1 MSVLASRAERVKMSR
16 LLDASEEELAFL
28 DAIDPDDVAR
38 VRERIADLLHEQGA
52 GAFDNLLSASR
63 LLPDAVTAKIA
74 QTVFSPVISALV
86 SGKLEPKRARGL
98 IGHIDVDYLADM
110 APHLDPRSIA
120 DVVQALP
127 DDVMVATAREINRRG
142 DHVSA
147 GRLVGVAP
155 DRVIPK
161 FLDAIPDERDLL
173 EIAFFLEDTSRL
185 DAIVRHV
192 SSDRVERLLATA
204 EREGLWAEAMVL
216 TGHLSE
222 EETARIAAVAAD
234 APEHTVHNLLAS
246 THDQDLWEPLLPLVG
261 HMSDEDLRKVA
272 GAGMLQRTEVLAAV
286 LHGAGRSGAWQ
297 TVVRVVAAMD
307 HDGRAAVAESLP
319 VLTGQQ
325 RERLAQASADLG
337 LTEDL
342 GPVAARL
349 R

>member
-16 LLDASEEELAFL
+16 LLDASEERLAFL
-28 DAIDPDDVAR
+28 DEVAPEDVAR
-38 VRERIADLLHEQGA
+38 VRERIADLLHDQGA
-52 GAFDNLLSASR
+52 GAFDNLLSASK
-63 LLPDAVTAKIA
+63 LLPDALTAKIA

-86 SGKLEPKRARGL
+86 SSKLEPKRARKL

-192 SSDRVERLLATA
+192 SSERVERLLAAA
-204 EREGLWAEAMVL
+204 EREELWPEAMVL
-216 TGHLSE
+216 TGHLSQ

-234 APEHTVHNLLAS
+234 APEHTVQSLLAS
-246 THDQDLWEPLLPLVG
+246 TQEQGLWETLLPLVG
-261 HMSDEDLRKVA
+261 QMTDEDLPKVA
-272 GAGMLQRTEVLAAV
+272 GTQMLQRSEVLAGI
-286 LHGAGRSGAWQ
+286 LEGAERAGEWQ

-307 HDGRAAVAESLP
+307 DDDQAAVADALP
-319 VLTGQQ
+319 ELTGDQ
-325 RERLAQASADLG
+325 RAQLEQAATDLG
-337 LTEDL
+337 LSDEL

-349 R
+349 G

>member
-1 MSVLASRAERVKMSR
+1 MSVLASRAERVKMAR
-16 LLDASEEELAFL
+16 LLHVDEEQLGFL
-28 DAIDPDDVAR
+28 DDVDPDRVGR
-38 VRERIADLLHEQGA
+38 VRERVADLVHEQGA
-52 GAFDNLLSASR
+52 GAFDNLLSASK

-86 SGKLEPKRARGL
+86 SGKLEPKRARKL
-98 IGHIDVDYLADM
+98 IGHIDVAYLADM
-110 APHLDPRSIA
+110 APHLDPRSVA

-155 DRVIPK
+155 DRVIPA

-192 SSDRVERLLATA
+192 SSERVERLLLTA
-204 EREGLWAEAMVL
+204 EREELWPEAMVL
-216 TGHLSE
+216 TGHLSQ

-234 APEHTVHNLLAS
+234 APQHTVRSLLAS
-246 THDQDLWEPLLPLVG
+246 AHEQDLWETLLPLVG
-261 HMSDEDLRKVA
+261 HMTDDDLSKVA
-272 GAGMLQRTEVLAAV
+272 GAEMLQQRDVLAGV
-286 LHGAGRSGAWQ
+286 LDGAGRSDQWR

-307 HDGRAAVAESLP
+307 DHDQAAVAEALP
-319 VLTGQQ
+319 ELTDVQ
-325 RERLAQASADLG
+325 RDRLRQAAADLG
-337 LTEDL
+337 IEDEL

-349 R
+349 D

>member
-1 MSVLASRAERVKMSR
+1 MTVLASRAERVKMAR
-16 LLDASEEELAFL
+16 LLHMEGEQLAFL
-28 DAIDPDDVAR
+28 DAVDPDDIAR
-38 VRERIADLLHEQGA
+38 VRERIADLVHDQGA

-63 LLPDAVTAKIA
+63 LLPDTVTAKIA

-86 SGKLEPKRARGL
+86 SGKLEPKRARKL
-98 IGHIDVDYLADM
+98 IRHVDVDYLADM

-161 FLDAIPDERDLL
+161 FLDAIPEERDLL

-192 SSDRVERLLATA
+192 SSERVERLLATA
-204 EREGLWAEAMVL
+204 EREGLWAEAMML

-222 EETARIAAVAAD
+222 SETARIAAVAAD
-234 APEHTVHNLLAS
+234 APEHTVESLLAA
-246 THDQDLWEPLLPLVG
+246 THEQDLWETLLPLVG
-261 HMSDEDLRKVA
+261 HMTDDDMPRVA
-272 GAGMLQRTEVLAAV
+272 GTPTLQQTDVLVAV
-286 LHGAGRSGAWQ
+286 LDAAAATEEWD

-307 HDGRAAVAESLP
+307 EPAQAAVAENLP
-319 VLTGQQ
+319 ELTGTR
-325 RERLAQASADLG
+325 REQLQAAAVELG
-337 LTEDL
+337 VVDEL
-342 GPVAARL
+342 GPVAGRL
-349 R
+349 G